1 MNSQIAWSYL
11 VNFLSGEFQSQAE
24 AEFFALKTAENVGKV
39 DINPPVTNK
48 L

>member
-1 MNSQIAWSYL
+1 MNSDIAWSYL

-24 AEFFALKTAENVGKV
+24 AEFFALKTAENVGIV
-39 DINPPVTNK
+39 DSTPPISNK